1 VDSPLS
7 KKVDRVSPLYR
18 VPQSA
23 YDSTMKLETNASTL
37 PPLVLD
43 GHPLTL
49 AEIESVSTGRQTV
62 VIASEAVAA
71 VAKSREVIER
81 ILQTG
86 QTVYGVNTGF
96 GKLAD
101 VLIPA
106 GQLAQLQTNLVR
118 SHACGLGEPLSEA
131 ESRAMLLLRAN
142 VLAKGHSGVRPELA
156 HLLVDMLNRGVHP
169 IIPAKGSVGASGDLA
184 PLAHL
189 ALVVIGEGEAVFES
203 RRQLG
208 AQALAAAGLAPVQ
221 LAAKE
226 GLALLNGTQAMTA
239 VGALSA
245 VHARYLTG
253 IADLAGAMSLEA
265 LKGTPVAFDER
276 IHQARPHAGQIA
288 SAAHLIEILA
298 DSEIR
303 NSHIAN
309 DPRVQD
315 AYCLRCMPQV
325 HGAARGVL
333 DHVAQILEI
342 ESGSATDNPL
352 VFPTQNPGQEMKG
365 TEFSEVISGGNF
377 HGAPL
382 SYAFDYAAIA
392 LTDLASISER
402 RIDRLINPDIN
413 EGLPAFL
420 CANAGLSSG
429 YMIAHVT
436 AAALLNECKVL
447 AHPSSTDSVPTSG
460 GKEDHVSMGMTGA
473 LKFRQIV
480 ANLEHILAIEMM
492 CAAQGLDYR
501 LPLKPG
507 AVAARAHAAIRNV
520 VPHLDDDRIPAPD
533 IEAVARLIRERKL

>member
-1 VDSPLS
+1 MPAPLLLNGDPLS
-7 KKVDRVSPLYR
+7 
-18 VPQSA
+18 
-23 YDSTMKLETNASTL
+23 
-37 PPLVLD
+37 
-43 GHPLTL
+43 L
-49 AEIESVSTGRQTV
+49 AEIKSVAVFDVPENVRPVAIAPEAIDRVARSRQLIES
-62 VIASEAVAA
+62 
-71 VAKSREVIER
+71 
-81 ILQTG
+81 ILKTG

-101 VLIPA
+101 VRVAPEH
-106 GQLAQLQTNLVR
+106 LAELQVNLVR
-118 SHACGLGEPLSEA
+118 SHACGLGEPLSEP

-142 VLAKGHSGVRPELA
+142 VLAKGFSGIRPELLQ
-156 HLLVDMLNRGVHP
+156 LLAAMLNAGVHP
-169 IIPAKGSVGASGDLA
+169 VIPAKGSVGASGDLA

-189 ALVVIGEGEAVFES
+189 ALVIIGEGEAFFQGKRMS
-203 RRQLG
+203 G
-208 AQALAAAGLAPVQ
+208 AQALAAAGLAPLQ

-239 VGALSA
+239 VGALTA
-245 VHARYLTG
+245 EYALRLTRA
-253 IADLAGAMSLEA
+253 ADLAGAMSLEA
-265 LKGTPVAFDER
+265 LMGTPVAFDPR
-276 IHQARPHAGQIA
+276 IHLARPHAGQIA
-288 SAAHLIEILA
+288 SAANLTAILA
-298 DSEIR
+298 GSQIR
-303 NSHIAN
+303 ESHRSN
-309 DPRVQD
+309 DPRIQD

-325 HGAARGVL
+325 HGAVRGVL
-333 DHVAQILEI
+333 DHVAGILET

-352 VFPTQNPGQEMKG
+352 VFAEHAGEAEQG
-365 TEFSEVISGGNF
+365 SSAEVLSGGNF

-420 CANAGLSSG
+420 CSDAGLSSG

-473 LKFRQIV
+473 LKLRQIV
-480 ANLEHILAIEMM
+480 QNLELILAIEMM

-501 LPLKPG
+501 QPLQPSA
-507 AVAARAHAAIRNV
+507 AVARAHTSIRAV
-520 VPHLDDDRIPAPD
+520 VPHLGQDRIPAPD
-533 IEAVARLIRERKL
+533 IEAVARLIHSDSFAHS